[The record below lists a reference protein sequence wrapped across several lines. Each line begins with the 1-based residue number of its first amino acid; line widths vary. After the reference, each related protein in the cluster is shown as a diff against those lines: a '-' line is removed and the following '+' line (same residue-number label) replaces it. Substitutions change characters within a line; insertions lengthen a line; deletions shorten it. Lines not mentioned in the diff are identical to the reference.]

1 MIEIPGLE
9 PRYREYLKRIE
20 AFRLIDDDFMN
31 ACFDK
36 SPECAELV
44 LRILL
49 DKPDLKVLDVRTQVT
64 ITNLGKRALRLDVL
78 ATDGSGKLYNIE
90 IQRDDRGAGKKRA
103 RLHSSLLDAK
113 WTDKGTDP
121 EEMPET
127 FVIFITE
134 NDVLGRGLP
143 VYHVERCV
151 LECDELFRDG
161 AHILYANGAYRGD
174 SPIGKL
180 MHDFSCSKPSEMH
193 YDVLANRAKFFKE
206 SEKGVTTMCKAI
218 EELNK
223 TAFEEG
229 REEGREERSI
239 NIARELLKIGEMKPE
254 SIAQVTC
261 LPLEKVLALC

>member
-1 MIEIPGLE
+1 M
-9 PRYREYLKRIE
+9 
-20 AFRLIDDDFMN
+20 
-31 ACFDK
+31 
-36 SPECAELV
+36 
-44 LRILL
+44 
-49 DKPDLKVLDVRTQVT
+49 
-64 ITNLGKRALRLDVL
+64 
-78 ATDGSGKLYNIE
+78 
-90 IQRDDRGAGKKRA
+90 
-103 RLHSSLLDAK
+103 
-113 WTDKGTDP
+113 
-121 EEMPET
+121 
-127 FVIFITE
+127 IFITE